1 MTKGPFSEGGVLENG
16 TGFACSFS
24 APVAVDNTPKSDDL
38 ILASMGEDALFASVS
53 DFADKS
59 ARSLAGAIV
68 LVWAED
74 SFPTYQL
81 LEELVIGE
89 VAEPEEDDDGEL
101 DDDEQADFEDLM
113 SLVAGALVAFSGKD
127 AKAIQKAIDD
137 EDDDLL
143 ESIAAAVMKATEEQ
157 DSDEMLA
164 DFAVKEALLL
174 SSTEVRIRGGEVVR
188 VKKKRRHK
196 RASSAQRAALKKAR
210 RKAHSGAAKARRKKS
225 MRMRMKRGL

>member
-1 MTKGPFSEGGVLENG
+1 MNKGPFFEGGVLDNG
-16 TGFACSFS
+16 TKFADSFS
-24 APVAVDNTPKSDDL
+24 VSVAENNLGKTDAML
-38 ILASMGEDALFASVS
+38 LASMGDALFASVS

-74 SFPTYQL
+74 SLPTYQL

-89 VAEPEEDDDGEL
+89 VAEPEDDDDDEL
-101 DDDEQADFEDLM
+101 DDDEQADFEELM
-113 SLVAGALVAFSGKD
+113 SLVADALVAFSGKE
-127 AKAIQKAIDD
+127 AKAVQKAIDD

-143 ESIAAAVMKATEEQ
+143 EVIAAAVIKATEEQ

-196 RASSAQRAALKKAR
+196 RASAAQRAALKKAR
-210 RKAHSGAAKARRKKS
+210 QKAHSGAAKARRKKS
-225 MRMRMKRGL
+225 MRMRQKRGL